1 MFTDAWV
8 VATALL
14 LVAVG
19 GAEAGELHGRI
30 ATPSW
35 GTAVVWVEGVKGDVP
50 HQETPLTHVRG
61 GKFRPHVA
69 IGFVGN
75 DFVFRNKDNRMHNIH
90 LNLRLARHE
99 AVSGRSLLYG
109 ATLYNIALP
118 AGSKSVRRPIKES
131 FRYRDETGFIEVTCD
146 PHPRERAFI
155 LVFAHPFAAVTAEDG
170 TFSIPGVPAG
180 RHPVR
185 YWQGGK
191 VADGGVV
198 EVGASGVTEVV
209 VGKE

>member
-1 MFTDAWV
+1 MLRNACAV
-8 VATALL
+8 VTA
-14 LVAVG
+14 AVLMAASG
-19 GAEAGELHGRI
+19 VGAGELRGHV
-30 ATPSW
+30 AHPSW

-50 HQETPLTHVRG
+50 HQETTLTHVRG

-75 DFVFRNKDNRMHNIH
+75 DLVFRNKDSRMHNVH
-90 LNLRLARHE
+90 LNLRLARHK
-99 AVSGRSLLYG
+99 AVSDRSLLFG

-118 AGSKSVRRPIKES
+118 AGSKAVHRPIKPR

-146 PHPRERAFI
+146 PHPRERAFL
-155 LVFAHPFAAVTAEDG
+155 LVFDHPFATVSAKDG
-170 TFSIPGVPAG
+170 TFSIPNVPAG

-198 EVGASGVTEVV
+198 EVAASGVTEVEI
-209 VGKE
+209 GK